1 MRLVVLGAIAAGM
14 IGALVVLILG
24 GGRGDQGN
32 ALRYV
37 ALPTP
42 RSHLVRVFV
51 YMILVTLAGCA
62 LTIDDHTL
70 AGISRA
76 WIAEMLR
83 AVGFGAAQV
92 GAYAPEV
99 NPLPAALLT
108 VSLLLFYLIRPLSLR
123 SVVAGFMV
131 TALTSATLAVVAAAV
146 DAFAAKAGLPAVAT
160 IYAVDLASLFTGLL
174 GFMAGL
180 FRASML
186 PQRYRY
192 KAVVPGLLP
201 GLAISLVALVALVAG
216 IAGFRLA
223 AAVAQ
228 PEFSGVALLVFLV
241 VPIAFFFFQLS
252 LFLFRRKERPG
263 RPVNPAPR
271 IDVIMAAWNEEEQ
284 IQQTLWRIQL
294 AAAAYPGAIRVIL
307 ADDGSTDRTVE
318 LALAMN
324 RPGEAEIVVL
334 RCQHAGK
341 GPALNSALA
350 FATSDIIA
358 RIDADILVEPP
369 VFNNL
374 PGWFANPNIGCVGAF
389 DMPNFQLP
397 AWYTKGR
404 LFECLYTFGF
414 CRLAYERFDANN
426 IPGTFLAFR
435 RAEAVALGG
444 FVEGMNG
451 EDSDLTFNFGRLGLV
466 SVIDPTIVIYEDVP
480 QGLTDFLKQRTRWA
494 RASIHV
500 AARHL
505 PRSLSEYTP
514 RYAIQLRFVYVKVGT
529 LLRTVTYI
537 EGAAFILSDGRPGTM
552 MLRGLLLLSVGFVPQ
567 YVLLM
572 ILCVVYRLWREI
584 PWLVIWFPFT
594 VLRKVAMLNGIM
606 SVPPYRSAPDGKQ
619 TPVEPATRRAVM
631 AR

>member
-1 MRLVVLGAIAAGM
+1 MHLVVLGAMAAGM
-14 IGALVVLILG
+14 MGVLLALILG

-32 ALRYV
+32 AMRYV
-37 ALPTP
+37 SLPTP
-42 RSHLVRVFV
+42 RSHLVRVLV
-51 YMILVTLAGCA
+51 YMTLVTLAGCL
-62 LTIDDHTL
+62 LTIDDSTL
-70 AGISRA
+70 AGISRT
-76 WIAEMLR
+76 WIAAALNSAGIGSAQI
-83 AVGFGAAQV
+83 AV
-92 GAYAPEV
+92 YAPEV

-108 VSLLLFYLIRPLSLR
+108 VSLLLFHLIRPVSLR
-123 SVVAGFMV
+123 SLASGITI
-131 TALTSATLAVVAAAV
+131 TAFTFATLAIVAAAV

-160 IYAVDLASLFTGLL
+160 IYAVDLVSLFIGLL
-174 GFMAGL
+174 SFMAGL
-180 FRASML
+180 FRGSML

-192 KAVVPGLLP
+192 RTLVPGLVP
-201 GLAISLVALVALVAG
+201 GLVITLVALVALVVG

-223 AAVAQ
+223 AAVVQ
-228 PEFSGVALLVFLV
+228 PEFTGVALLVFLV
-241 VPIAFFFFQLS
+241 VPLTFFFFQLS
-252 LFLFRRKERPG
+252 LFLFRRKERPR
-263 RPVNPAPR
+263 RPANPAPR

-318 LALAMN
+318 LAMAMN
-324 RPGEAEIVVL
+324 RPGQAEIVVL

-341 GPALNSALA
+341 GPALNSALT
-350 FATSDIIA
+350 FATADIIA

-435 RAEAVALGG
+435 RAEAMALGG

-480 QGLTDFLKQRTRWA
+480 QSLTDFLKQRTRWA

-514 RYAIQLRFVYVKVGT
+514 RYAIQLRFVYVKVST

-537 EGAAFILSDGRPGTM
+537 EGTAFILSDGRPGGM

-567 YVLLM
+567 FVLLT

-606 SVPPYRSAPDGKQ
+606 SVPPYRP
-619 TPVEPATRRAVM
+619 TPGSRQSRVEPAARRAVM

>member
-1 MRLVVLGAIAAGM
+1 MQLAVLGAIAAGM
-14 IGALVVLILG
+14 TGILLALILF

-32 ALRYV
+32 AMRYV

-42 RSHLVRVFV
+42 RSHLVRVLV
-51 YMILVTLAGCA
+51 YMTLVTLAGCL
-62 LTIDDHTL
+62 LTIDDSTL
-70 AGISRA
+70 VGITKT
-76 WIAEMLR
+76 WIA
-83 AVGFGAAQV
+83 AVLTSAGLGSAQIA
-92 GAYAPEV
+92 AYAPEV
-99 NPLPAALLT
+99 NPLPAALVT
-108 VSLLLFYLIRPLSLR
+108 VSMLLFHLIRPASLR
-123 SVVAGFMV
+123 SVAIGITI
-131 TALTSATLAVVAAAV
+131 TAFTAATLAVVAGAV

-160 IYAVDLASLFTGLL
+160 IYAVTLASLFIGLL
-174 GFMAGL
+174 SFMAGL
-180 FRASML
+180 FRGSML

-192 KAVVPGLLP
+192 KALVPGLGP
-201 GLAISLVALVALVAG
+201 GLVVSLVAIVALLVG

-228 PEFSGVALLVFLV
+228 PEFTGVALLVFLV
-241 VPIAFFFFQLS
+241 VPLTFFFFQLS

-263 RPVNPAPR
+263 RPANPAPR

-294 AAAAYPGAIRVIL
+294 AAAAYPGPIRVIL

-324 RPGEAEIVVL
+324 RPGQAEIVVL

-341 GPALNSALA
+341 GPALNSALG
-350 FATSDIIA
+350 FATADIIA

-369 VFNNL
+369 VFNTL

-435 RAEAVALGG
+435 RAEAMALGG

-480 QGLTDFLKQRTRWA
+480 QSLTDFLKQRTRWA

-514 RYAIQLRFVYVKVGT
+514 RYAIQLRFVYVKVST

-537 EGAAFILSDGRPGTM
+537 EGTAFILSDGRPGGM
-552 MLRGLLLLSVGFVPQ
+552 MLRGFLLLSVGFVPQ
-567 YVLLM
+567 FVLLA

-606 SVPPYRSAPDGKQ
+606 SVPPYRP
-619 TPVEPATRRAVM
+619 TPGSRQNHVEPAARRAVM